1 LRFGR
6 DSRPGHFR
14 VNSGGELQVGAE
26 IAEQIKSYAQ
36 SNPAAESVA
45 FSMEVPSSAVSD
57 IDQAKVKGEFK
68 DVPET
73 ERDAI
78 IAARLGQGSFRA
90 DLMRA
95 YKRKCAVTGTDVPEL
110 LRASHIKPWRD
121 SNNAERLCVHNGLL
135 LVANLDA
142 AFDAKLISFSDAG
155 RMLFHKRLG
164 SRPYSMLGI
173 KEGSNLTRPPSQMQR
188 KYLTHHRKATGLKQ

>member
-6 DSRPGHFR
+6 DSRAGHFR
-14 VNSGGELQVGAE
+14 VSSGGELQVGAE

-36 SNPAAESVA
+36 SNPAESVG
-45 FSMEVPSSAVSD
+45 FSMEVPSSALSD

-90 DLMRA
+90 GLMRA

-121 SNNAERLCVHNGLL
+121 SNNAERLCVDNGLL

-142 AFDAKLISFSDAG
+142 AFDTKLISFSDTG

-164 SRPYSMLGI
+164 PRPYLTLGI
-173 KEGSNLTRPPSQMQR
+173 KEGSSLNRPPSPTQK
-188 KYLTHHRKATGLKQ
+188 KYLKHHRKATGLKQ